1 MWFEQ
6 RIVSVRC
13 ADIPTMPFV
22 DQSEGYILHTARAN
36 ASNSFQSVNSTFVI
50 VSVGR
55 FVIHMNIRMIMEI
68 EFEITGN

>member
-22 DQSEGYILHTARAN
+22 DQSDGYILHTARAN
-36 ASNSFQSVNSTFVI
+36 ASNSFQSVNSTYI
-50 VSVGR
+50 IDSVGP
-55 FVIHMNIRMIMEI
+55 FVIHMIIR
-68 EFEITGN
+68 